1 MTEPAGCI
9 SLAQE
14 ALRKTLGD
22 SATFRTWVGGAAD
35 RAAAMEHIFHEGLPE
50 PDGEADAFE
59 QQELVAQ
66 RPFVIVWT
74 AETEGL
80 VKDVEAGGDRF
91 YFGDGGKLL
100 MRLEQNAAD
109 NQPAST
115 ANLQFKN
122 TIGQIMDELAAMAGL
137 SGNGDYLAFKRIA
150 LAEGPFWTP
159 PGAVEAQGLWQAAV
173 LRVEW

>member
-22 SATFRTWVGGAAD
+22 SDTLRSWVGAAD

-50 PDGEADAFE
+50 PDGKADAYE
-59 QQELVAQ
+59 QQELVAL

-80 VKDVEAGGDRF
+80 VKDLEAGGDKF
-91 YFGDGGKLL
+91 YFGDGGQLL
-100 MRLEQNAAD
+100 LRFEQNASG
-109 NQPAST
+109 NQPASV
-115 ANLQFKN
+115 ANLTFKN
-122 TIGQIMDELAAMAGL
+122 SLGRIMDELGALAGL
-137 SGNGDYLAFKRIA
+137 SNNGDYLACKRIV

-159 PGAVEAQGLWQAAV
+159 AGEVEAQGIWQAAI
-173 LRVEW
+173 LRVSW